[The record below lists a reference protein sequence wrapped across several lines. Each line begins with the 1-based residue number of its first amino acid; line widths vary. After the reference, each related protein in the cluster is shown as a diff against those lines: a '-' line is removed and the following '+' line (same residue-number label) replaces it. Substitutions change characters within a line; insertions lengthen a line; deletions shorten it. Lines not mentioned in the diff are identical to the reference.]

1 MRYMRTVCKNAHN
14 KNCWRSLALSGV
26 LGVSTTMDQ
35 IDLKESLK
43 KHLLLFDR
51 PLFFISEDMLMFFLF
66 KVLSI
71 YWALSLVLLVVA
83 YFDLVSD
90 THVWN
95 ATNLILSIG
104 LTLYLVFTELR
115 LEKSSLTVSEV
126 SDEYF
131 HLLLESKGWRLEH
144 EGDFVYAQL
153 PYGRLAHHL
162 YVLIEGDKVFINVLC
177 SGPFLLDKL
186 QKNKILKV
194 IKGYMDFVRRNDE
207 TPRNSENSLQDV

>member
-1 MRYMRTVCKNAHN
+1 
-14 KNCWRSLALSGV
+14 
-26 LGVSTTMDQ
+26 MDQ

-95 ATNLILSIG
+95 ATNIILSIG
-104 LTLYLVFTELR
+104 LTFYLVFTELR

-144 EGDFVYAQL
+144 EGDFVYAHL

-194 IKGYMDFVRRNDE
+194 IKDYMDFVRRNDE